1 MKILIILVDGM
12 RPDAITNI
20 PEAQRILQ
28 KSAYTLSATTVVP
41 SVTLPCHVSLFHSVD
56 PLRHG
61 TTTNTYAPQVRPIK
75 GLCELLKE
83 NGKNC
88 AFFYGWEE
96 LRDLARPGSLDFSY
110 YCSGRVIGRPA
121 MNNNVTD
128 TAIEHLKKGYTDFA
142 FLYLGYTDFAGH
154 VHGWLSDEYMD
165 AIKNSWENIERVV
178 DSLTEEYAVII
189 VADHGG
195 HDRTHGSEMPE
206 DMLIP
211 VIMMGNGIEADI
223 KLDNV
228 NLKDIAPT
236 ITRLMDIEPNE
247 EWEGESLI

>member
-1 MKILIILVDGM
+1 
-12 RPDAITNI
+12 
-20 PEAQRILQ
+20 
-28 KSAYTLSATTVVP
+28 
-41 SVTLPCHVSLFHSVD
+41 
-56 PLRHG
+56 
-61 TTTNTYAPQVRPIK
+61 
-75 GLCELLKE
+75 
-83 NGKNC
+83 
-88 AFFYGWEE
+88 
-96 LRDLARPGSLDFSY
+96 
-110 YCSGRVIGRPA
+110 